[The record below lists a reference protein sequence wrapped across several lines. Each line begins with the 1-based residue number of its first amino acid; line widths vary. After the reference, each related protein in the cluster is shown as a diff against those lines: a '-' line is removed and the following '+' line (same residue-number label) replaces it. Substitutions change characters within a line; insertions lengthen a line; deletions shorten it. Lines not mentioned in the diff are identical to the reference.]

1 MVLMFNAPGDYL
13 HRQGR
18 WGATILEKA
27 CKVLSMA
34 PDSVVTTL
42 FNPRVN
48 GSRDEVHSQECT
60 RECEGS
66 PAPRRRV
73 GSRLCDC
80 WFQCPALLKSE
91 ETRIRLV
98 SLFSPGKCLPFFWPR
113 GSTSREGGAGLP
125 GGVCPAS
132 VGTSSFRPS

>member
-1 MVLMFNAPGDYL
+1 MALMFNAPGDYL

-27 CKVLSMA
+27 CKVQSMS

-73 GSRLCDC
+73 GQSSV
-80 WFQCPALLKSE
+80 LL
-91 ETRIRLV
+91 LV
-98 SLFSPGKCLPFFWPR
+98 SAS
-113 GSTSREGGAGLP
+113 
-125 GGVCPAS
+125 CPS
-132 VGTSSFRPS
+132 KIRRNTD